1 MQHLTY
7 GDFTILAI
15 ALVNLMK
22 GVNEDSE
29 LGKQILEC
37 LSKVDLFM
45 IGIRAEEDK
54 KNA

>member
-1 MQHLTY
+1 METLTY
-7 GDFTILAI
+7 GELTIIGI

-37 LSKVDLFM
+37 ICKVDLFM
-45 IGIRAEEDK
+45 VSIRAEMDK
-54 KNA
+54 KPD